1 MFKEIETEYTL
12 RRKELQSKLSDVKS
26 DLEKLS
32 DPVTNHILASVNLVN
47 FPQEVQQLH
56 ENQIRIEKESRIF
69 KEESE
74 KLRLQVDKWVTL
86 YDQLNGAMKEVGDV
100 VHWAGV
106 IERDMQQVGAAI
118 TSLIK

>member
-47 FPQEVQQLH
+47 FP
-56 ENQIRIEKESRIF
+56 
-69 KEESE
+69 
-74 KLRLQVDKWVTL
+74 
-86 YDQLNGAMKEVGDV
+86 
-100 VHWAGV
+100 
-106 IERDMQQVGAAI
+106 
-118 TSLIK
+118 